1 MSEDQKRKLQAQLW
15 KIADELRGNMNADE
29 FRDYILGFIF
39 YKYLSEKMLVYANG
53 ILSEDAIN
61 YKEIQEATEEGQAYL
76 DAVRDVSV
84 EKIGYFLRPSVLF
97 SSIAMLGQAS
107 ESNSNFLSSFNDKI
121 NAQIEKMKERKK
133 GLLQQMFVFYV
144 L

>member
-15 KIADELRGNMNADE
+15 KIANELRGNMNADE
-29 FRDYILGFIF
+29 FRHYILGFIF

-53 ILSEDAIN
+53 ILSEEAIN
-61 YKEIQEATEEGQAYL
+61 YKEIQEATEEGPAYL

-84 EKIGYFLRPSVLF
+84 EKLGYFLRRSELF
-97 SSIAMLGQAS
+97 SSIAMQGQAS
-107 ESNSNFLSSFNDKI
+107 ESNSNFLSSVNDKI
-121 NAQIEKMKERKK
+121 DAHIEKMK
-133 GLLQQMFVFYV
+133 GLLQQMFVFNV

>member
-84 EKIGYFLRPSVLF
+84 EKIGYFLRPSELF

>member
-53 ILSEDAIN
+53 ILSEEAIN
-61 YKEIQEATEEGQAYL
+61 YKEIQEATEEGPAYL

-84 EKIGYFLRPSVLF
+84 EKLGYFLRRSELF
-97 SSIAMLGQAS
+97 SSIAMRGQAS
-107 ESNSNFLSSFNDKI
+107 ESNSNFLSSVNDKI
-121 NAQIEKMKERKK
+121 DAQIEKMK
-133 GLLQQMFVFYV
+133 GLLQQMFVFNV

>member
-53 ILSEDAIN
+53 ILSEEAIN
-61 YKEIQEATEEGQAYL
+61 YKEIQEATEEGPAYL

-84 EKIGYFLRPSVLF
+84 EKLGYFLRRSELF
-97 SSIAMLGQAS
+97 SSIAMRGQAY
-107 ESNSNFLSSFNDKI
+107 ESNSNFLSSVNDKI
-121 NAQIEKMKERKK
+121 DAQIEKMK
-133 GLLQQMFVFYV
+133 GLLQQMFVFNV

>member
-1 MSEDQKRKLQAQLW
+1 MSEDQKIKLQAQLW

-84 EKIGYFLRPSVLF
+84 EKIGYFLRPSELF

>member
-15 KIADELRGNMNADE
+15 KIANELRGNMNADE
-29 FRDYILGFIF
+29 FRHYILGFIF

-53 ILSEDAIN
+53 ILSEEAIN
-61 YKEIQEATEEGQAYL
+61 YKEIQEATEEGPAYL

-84 EKIGYFLRPSVLF
+84 EKLGYFLRRSELF
-97 SSIAMLGQAS
+97 SSIAMRGQAS
-107 ESNSNFLSSFNDKI
+107 ESNSNFLSSVNDKI
-121 NAQIEKMKERKK
+121 NAQIEKMK
-133 GLLQQMFVFYV
+133 GLLQQMFVFNV